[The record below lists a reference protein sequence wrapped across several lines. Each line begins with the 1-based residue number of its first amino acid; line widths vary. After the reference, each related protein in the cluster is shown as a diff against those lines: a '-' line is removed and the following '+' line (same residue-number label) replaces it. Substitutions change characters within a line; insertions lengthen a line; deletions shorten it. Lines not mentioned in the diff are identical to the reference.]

1 MRKLLLATAAV
12 VGASVGTMGLAA
24 AQTAMP
30 VQSLQGN
37 VATPANGNFASV
49 YGDGNYMSGTATK
62 GPVANPTPGT
72 MVIRLGLR
80 FDIEASGSW
89 SNLDHYSGP
98 GPAGSGST
106 VAASRKLS
114 PVQFEEYVRI
124 YPGMDAMAAN
134 GLRYGAAVEIRQN
147 YAAAP
152 QAETGAMG
160 GTANTSAQTLFVRR
174 AFAYLASDQWGIVRL
189 GEMDG
194 LIGTYDEGG
203 ATTGVFLAPSGTI
216 VGGDLQ
222 TTSPSNAWMTPYFA
236 AQSGNEYGN
245 TKFVYMSPSIA
256 GFDVGFQ
263 YAPNAFNGFT
273 DGNGACA
280 SAAGTGCANVASS
293 SDAGSGSLVQ
303 NQYAVG
309 IRYQGSFGPAAV
321 LAYGVYMGSGHTNYT
336 GGAAKAQL
344 AAGVGPGSRYD
355 GQFDD
360 LNLGMIGANVNVA
373 GLGVFGNV
381 MYGAYNGVLAA
392 KPQGAPNAIGFGAGA
407 KYAFGPYTIGAVY
420 SQFDSQGAFQLTG
433 VSQRHEWVFDTAAT
447 YTAAPGLVFWLEYVY
462 GQRHQGDYNFAT
474 NALGSAYNN
483 VQSQAVMFGSMITW

>member
-80 FDIEASGSW
+80 FDIEASGTW
-89 SNLDHYSGP
+89 SNLNQYSQTAAGAAAATAA
-98 GPAGSGST
+98 GSAGSGNT
-106 VAASRKLS
+106 VATGKKIS
-114 PVQFEEYVRI
+114 PIQFEEYVRI

-147 YAAAP
+147 FPVAP
-152 QAETGAMG
+152 QSEVGANG
-160 GTANTSAQTLFVRR
+160 GTGYTSGQTLYVRR
-174 AFAYLASDQWGIVRL
+174 AFAYVGSDQWGIVRM

-194 LIGTYDEGG
+194 LIGTFDEGG

-216 VGGDLQ
+216 VGGDLEG
-222 TTSPSNAWMTPYFA
+222 SFVSNATMTPYFA

-245 TKFVYMSPSIA
+245 DKVVYLSPSIA

-263 YAPNAFNGFT
+263 YAPNPFNGFGSQPYDYT
-273 DGNGACA
+273 APGGGADCP
-280 SAAGTGCANVASS
+280 SAAGTFCQNLGSS
-293 SDAGSGSLVQ
+293 TTALSGSLAA
-303 NQYAVG
+303 NMYAAG
-309 IRYQGSFGPAAV
+309 IRYQGTFGPAAV

-336 GGAAKAQL
+336 GGTISTGVNGGKAF
-344 AAGVGPGSRYD
+344 S
-355 GQFDD
+355 GQFDN
-360 LNLGMIGANVNVA
+360 LSLGMFGANVNVA
-373 GLGVFGNV
+373 GLTVFGNV
-381 MYGAYNGVLAA
+381 MFGAYNGVLAL
-392 KPQGAPNAIGFGAGA
+392 KPAGAPDAVGFGAGA
-407 KYAFGPYTIGAVY
+407 KYAFGPYTVGAVC
-420 SQFDSQGAFQLTG
+420 
-433 VSQRHEWVFDTAAT
+433 TAST
-447 YTAAPGLVFWLEYVY
+447 TCRAPG
-462 GQRHQGDYNFAT
+462 
-474 NALGSAYNN
+474 S
-483 VQSQAVMFGSMITW
+483 